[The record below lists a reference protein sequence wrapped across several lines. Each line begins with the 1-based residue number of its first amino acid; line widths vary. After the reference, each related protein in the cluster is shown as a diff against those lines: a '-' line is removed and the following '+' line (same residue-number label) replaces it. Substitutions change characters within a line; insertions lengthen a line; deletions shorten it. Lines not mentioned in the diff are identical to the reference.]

1 MRDRGGWPFG
11 QGSGG
16 GPGPTH
22 VRTPRPRR
30 TVALVVIAVTALVV
44 AVGCGSSAKQTQKA
58 AEKPT
63 QKAPDVKVGMILK
76 TFSNE
81 YWTAMRSGAN
91 AAAKDYGV
99 TVKID
104 AAANETNTQE
114 QVSKLEA
121 MVSAGSTCLAVAPIT
136 ATNLIQ
142 TLVKPSKAGTPIINL
157 DSPID
162 ETQATAAGVKTT
174 TFIASNNK
182 SAGVQA
188 GKQML
193 EFLGSQ
199 KDGAQVAIIG
209 GIAGDATSNARMS
222 GFRLGIEGS
231 GVKVVQFVTADWD
244 RTKALNL
251 ATDMLRAHPG
261 LVGIFNANDTMALGA
276 EQAVINAHMSGK
288 VFVIGVDGSS
298 DALKSVKAGLQSA
311 SVAQSP
317 YSIGY
322 MGVEA
327 CIANSKGKSLPT
339 TIASPTLVIT
349 KANATKALAVYP
361 RPVAKV
367 ADPLTALA
375 K

>member
-1 MRDRGGWPFG
+1 VMA
-11 QGSGG
+11 
-16 GPGPTH
+16 
-22 VRTPRPRR
+22 
-30 TVALVVIAVTALVV
+30 ALVVIAVAAF
-44 AVGCGSSAKQTQKA
+44 AVSAAWASSAKRTHNA
-58 AEKPT
+58 A
-63 QKAPDVKVGMILK
+63 DVKVGMILK

-91 AAAKDYGV
+91 AAAKKYGV
-99 TVKID
+99 KVKVD

-121 MVSAGSTCLAVAPIT
+121 MVSAGSTCLAAAPIT
-136 ATNLIQ
+136 GTNLIQ
-142 TLVKPSKAGTPIINL
+142 ALVKPSKARTPIINL

-162 ETQATAAGVKTT
+162 RTQAKAAGVKVT

-188 GKQML
+188 GKQMVK
-193 EFLGSQ
+193 FLGS
-199 KDGAQVAIIG
+199 KKHGAQVAIIG
-209 GIAGDATSNARMS
+209 GIAGDTTSNARMS
-222 GFRLGIEGS
+222 GFRLGIKSS

-251 ATDMLRAHPG
+251 ATDMLRAHPR

-276 EQAVINAHMSGK
+276 EQAVINAHKSGK

-298 DALKSVKAGLQSA
+298 DSLKSVRAGRQSA

-327 CIANSKGKSLPT
+327 CIAISKGRSVPAK
-339 TIASPTLVIT
+339 IASPTLVIT
-349 KANATKALAVYP
+349 KANAAKALAVYP

-367 ADPLTALA
+367 ADPLTKLA